1 MTYTIIAVVVS
12 ILALVLLFIA
22 ARLLSNKKWIPGFL
36 RGCLGI
42 ILVML
47 TIVLGLSAK
56 DIASYKAAEN
66 AQTIATLSFRNK
78 EANTYQVEIQ
88 ETSGVFYTNEIEG
101 QQWQLNARMF
111 KWVPLV
117 GAMGFR
123 QGYRLEDIRGRFIEL
138 QIDKVMPK
146 REPEQLNRSGTI
158 DVWKI
163 LNDSPDSLS
172 SVSAYISTPGFIPV
186 ADGAI
191 FDVVLSGQNLTV
203 NPLNDA
209 AKSALKSW

>member
-88 ETSGVFYTNEIEG
+88 ETSGVFYTNEIHLYYLLLSLAVLAVLFLLNKFKVSSFKISEG
-101 QQWQLNARMF
+101 ALLN
-111 KWVPLV
+111 
-117 GAMGFR
+117 
-123 QGYRLEDIRGRFIEL
+123 YRLIKSC
-138 QIDKVMPK
+138 Q
-146 REPEQLNRSGTI
+146 
-158 DVWKI
+158 
-163 LNDSPDSLS
+163 
-172 SVSAYISTPGFIPV
+172 SANQKY
-186 ADGAI
+186 
-191 FDVVLSGQNLTV
+191 
-203 NPLNDA
+203 
-209 AKSALKSW
+209 